1 MLILL
6 IRSNLIISS
15 LEMTANTIILLAHNN
30 RLQVTDVVS
39 ILLFSFGAGLL
50 DMELT

>member
-30 RLQVTDVVS
+30 RLVTDVVS
-39 ILLFSFGAGLL
+39 ILLFSFGAGLV